1 MKDAVNGSRRLD
13 AEDRVVRAVFVVV
26 TEVVALADPP
36 AVVSSASIISDCCL
50 CAAFACCSARR
61 CRRAHLDSYA
71 ASASA
76 GVRSAL
82 MYILVRTKLFSDCL
96 SDLAFLIKNDASS
109 AEDSPTSIGLF
120 CVRSALPS
128 RLHAVFHCYMFSKFV
143 INHSGHHVLL
153 ITIIGDLQARDDD
166 IVRSPLLFLQ
176 V

>member
-1 MKDAVNGSRRLD
+1 MKDAVIGFRRLD
-13 AEDRVVRAVFVVV
+13 AEDRVVRAVFAVV
-26 TEVVALADPP
+26 TEGIALADPP

-82 MYILVRTKLFSDCL
+82 MNIGLLVRTKLFSDCL

-120 CVRSALPS
+120 VYDQPCPS
-128 RLHAVFHCYMFSKFV
+128 VCSISLLHVFQIRHKSF
-143 INHSGHHVLL
+143 
-153 ITIIGDLQARDDD
+153 
-166 IVRSPLLFLQ
+166 RSPRPSHHDNRCSSSQ
-176 V
+176 R